1 MKKVTLLAV
10 LASVALVGCGVGN
23 LDQGQVKY
31 TPGVPPWQEKDPSKK
46 GPGAAPG
53 GGGPGGGG
61 PGAGGPAAPA
71 QNSQN
76 SAQAPPGGGPPGM
89 TAPERGMGK
98 P

>member
-1 MKKVTLLAV
+1 MKKATLLAI

-31 TPGVPPWQEKDPSKK
+31 TPGVPPWQEKDPNKK
-46 GPGAAPG
+46 GPGGSPS
-53 GGGPGGGG
+53 GGG
-61 PGAGGPAAPA
+61 PGAGSPAAPA

-76 SAQAPPGGGPPGM
+76 STQAPPGGGPPGM